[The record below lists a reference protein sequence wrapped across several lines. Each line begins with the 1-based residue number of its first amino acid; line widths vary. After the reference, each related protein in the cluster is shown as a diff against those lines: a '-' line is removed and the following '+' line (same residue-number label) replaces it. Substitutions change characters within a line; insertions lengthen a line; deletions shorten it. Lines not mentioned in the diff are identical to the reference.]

1 MTATRD
7 PSKTGPRPHGRVE
20 VRTLKTREAADL
32 LSVSSTTL
40 RTWEEQFGFPRPT
53 RSPGGHRLYIFTEIV
68 LLRDALRRGLSAA
81 SAISAIASAQGADVI
96 ALSSALT
103 SLDCAWADR
112 VMEGSLVLRSLEQS
126 VEQVL
131 IGALE
136 DIQRSHS
143 SGSVTGAFAARWA
156 LSWLARA
163 ERLAVPRPDGQTIL
177 VGEPV
182 AGETHP
188 SFAIVRAL
196 ELLCV
201 LDGHQLTAVPVS
213 ATCGL
218 AEAVRWL
225 EPACLLVAGVDTM
238 EDRVARWL
246 YLGRADAR
254 DATVAWFRCRRGSR
268 PGGQSDGIVLPTS
281 VVAAHQRLQRLLS

>member
-1 MTATRD
+1 MTATAGET
-7 PSKTGPRPHGRVE
+7 KTQPRPRGRTE

-53 RSPGGHRLYIFTEIV
+53 RSAGGHRSYLFTEIV
-68 LLRDALRRGLSAA
+68 LLRDTMRQGLSAA
-81 SAISAIASAQGADVI
+81 SAISAVASGRGADVI
-96 ALSSALT
+96 ALVSAL
-103 SLDCAWADR
+103 SSFDGAWADR
-112 VMEGSLVLRSLEQS
+112 VMEGSLVLRSLEHS

-136 DIQRSHS
+136 DVERCHS
-143 SGSVTGAFAARWA
+143 AGSVTGAFAARWA
-156 LSWLARA
+156 LGWLARA
-163 ERLAVPRPDGQTIL
+163 ERLAVPRPDARTIL

-182 AGETHP
+182 ANQTHA

-201 LDGHQLTAVPVS
+201 LDGHRVTAVPVS
-213 ATCGL
+213 ASLGL

-225 EPACLLVAGVDTM
+225 EPTCLLVAGVDPI

-246 YLGRADAR
+246 YLGRAGAGDVP
-254 DATVAWFRCRRGSR
+254 VAWFRCRLGARAAFR
-268 PGGQSDGIVLPTS
+268 PGEVVLSTS
-281 VVAAHQRLQRLLS
+281 LVDAHDQLQRLLR